1 MSIIEGLNKN
11 FESNVRLGIMSILV
25 VNESVDFKTLKEMLN
40 VSDGNLA
47 SHIKSLEKVNY
58 IIVEKKFIGKK
69 TNTSYIATLQGKQAF
84 KNHIEAI
91 ENFLKSNNKK
101 FFLLINFVIQSK
113 NK

>member
-1 MSIIEGLNKN
+1 
-11 FESNVRLGIMSILV
+11 MSILV

-91 ENFLKSNNKK
+91 ENFLKSNNK
-101 FFLLINFVIQSK
+101 
-113 NK
+113 

>member
-91 ENFLKSNNKK
+91 ENFLKSNNK
-101 FFLLINFVIQSK
+101 
-113 NK
+113 

>member
-69 TNTSYIATLQGKQAF
+69 TNTSYIATLQ
-84 KNHIEAI
+84 
-91 ENFLKSNNKK
+91 
-101 FFLLINFVIQSK
+101 
-113 NK
+113 